1 MASEKLQSFGG
12 LDCRTCGRGHGQ
24 AGLAGC
30 IDPGLLLGGAID
42 FVQHPFAGQSSGDLH
57 APS

>member
-24 AGLAGC
+24 AGLAARKFSFIEQKLYFC
-30 IDPGLLLGGAID
+30 LRLKN
-42 FVQHPFAGQSSGDLH
+42 Q
-57 APS
+57 